1 MKKLTIIDSPENV
14 VGGEIYYRK
23 DKYAH
28 NPELLDAY
36 ECGKADGWRCAME
49 EIRRSGGYN
58 ERRDWRE
65 MPPAYRESH
74 PMQDNRYANP
84 GYPMMRENDRYPG
97 GGHPDYR
104 EPDRGRWNDPYAE
117 RHHRDEM
124 GRYSR
129 Y

>member
-1 MKKLTIIDSPENV
+1 MTVLDHPEHV
-14 VGGEIYYRK
+14 MGGEIYYRK

-49 EIRRSGGYN
+49 EARRSGGYN

-65 MPPAYRESH
+65 MPP
-74 PMQDNRYANP
+74 
-84 GYPMMRENDRYPG
+84 MMREHDRYL

-104 EPDRGRWNDPYAE
+104 EDGYEDGYGE
-117 RHHRDEM
+117 RRHRNSM
-124 GRYSR
+124 GRFSR